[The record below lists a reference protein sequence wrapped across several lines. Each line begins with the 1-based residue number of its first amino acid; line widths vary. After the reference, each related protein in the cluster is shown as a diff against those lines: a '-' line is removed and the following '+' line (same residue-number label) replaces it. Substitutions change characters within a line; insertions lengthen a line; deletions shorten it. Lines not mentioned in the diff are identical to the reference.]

1 MGGGIIGRLSGAA
14 ARTGS
19 LEEIKN
25 NNSMDNTK
33 KKHGEFQK
41 KTNNTEIKIKNC
53 NSIEIIVN
61 IRTIEG
67 S

>member
-1 MGGGIIGRLSGAA
+1 MSGAA
-14 ARTGS
+14 ARTGR

-25 NNSMDNTK
+25 NSNLDNTK

-41 KTNNTEIKIKNC
+41 KTNNTESKIKNG